1 MNIVHRL
8 LVFLVIILI
17 TGSCGMQAK
26 LNRNFK
32 GKPIEDVAE
41 TFADLTPA
49 KVPMPNGHTKVIYT
63 KEERL
68 SGTTINQGVNTL
80 DPIHSPSVTKVEQF
94 IFIVDE
100 NGVVISTKYESTY
113 KRL

>member
-8 LVFLVIILI
+8 LVLLVVLLL
-17 TGSCGMQAK
+17 TSSCGMQAK
-26 LNRNFK
+26 LNRDFK
-32 GKPIEDVAE
+32 GEPIEEVAE
-41 TFADLTPA
+41 IFADLTPV
-49 KVPMPNGHTKVIYT
+49 KMPMANGHTKVIYT

-68 SGTTINQGVNTL
+68 AGTTISQGVNTL

-94 IFIVDE
+94 IVIVDE
-100 NGVVISTKYESTY
+100 NGVVISTKYESSY

>member
-1 MNIVHRL
+1 MNTMNRILVL
-8 LVFLVIILI
+8 LVILLFAA
-17 TGSCGMQAK
+17 GCSMQAK
-26 LNRNFK
+26 LNRDFK
-32 GKPIEDVAE
+32 GEHLEEATKAFSDI
-41 TFADLTPA
+41 PA
-49 KVPMPNGHTKVIYT
+49 AKIPMNNGHTKHIYT

-68 SGTTINQGVNTL
+68 TGTTINQGTKTL

-100 NGVVISTKYESTY
+100 NGLIISTQYESSY

>member
-1 MNIVHRL
+1 MNRILVL
-8 LVFLVIILI
+8 LFTLFFAA
-17 TGSCGMQAK
+17 SCGIQAK
-26 LNRNFK
+26 LNHDFK
-32 GKPIEDVAE
+32 GEPIEDVAE

-49 KVPMPNGHTKVIYT
+49 KIPMQNGHTKVIYT

-100 NGVVISTKYESTY
+100 NGVVISTKYESSY

>member
-1 MNIVHRL
+1 MNR
-8 LVFLVIILI
+8 ILI
-17 TGSCGMQAK
+17 LLFILFFAASCGMQAK

-32 GKPIEDVAE
+32 GEPMAEVAE
-41 TFADLTPA
+41 AFADLTPS
-49 KVPMPNGHTKVIYT
+49 KIPMQNGHTKVIYT
-63 KEERL
+63 KEDRL
-68 SGTTINQGVNTL
+68 DGTTINQGTNTL

-100 NGVVISTKYESTY
+100 NGVVISTKYESSY